1 MSHAFIFL
9 TLTVV
14 FLSVVGRTIGC
25 EFYFGECHPSLVGCS
40 MREASLKLR
49 GAVLVGLKR
58 GPDIMLN
65 PESNLPQSVGTRARR
80 GSGAGRGSG
89 GGSEDAFA
97 NGSGRGSGGHG
108 RDDVPRIALEENDEI
123 IVIAEDDSSYSVRG
137 AVRSHLYCC
146 CFLLLLVLLFILAV
160 VPGA

>member
-1 MSHAFIFL
+1 MSQFTCLIL
-9 TLTVV
+9 GV
-14 FLSVVGRTIGC
+14 FVENQGC

-80 GSGAGRGSG
+80 GSGAGRDSGGSRGAFASNGSGSGSG
-89 GGSEDAFA
+89 GHQ
-97 NGSGRGSGGHG
+97 GRDSGGHG
-108 RDDVPRIALEENDEI
+108 RDDAPRIVFEENDEI
-123 IVIAEDDSSYSVRG
+123 IVIAEDDSSYSVGG
-137 AVRSHLYCC
+137 ATCVHARSSRCSCLCWRQC
-146 CFLLLLVLLFILAV
+146 W
-160 VPGA
+160 